1 MSKRGKVQSVRWLL
15 DKITNENSGDHRT
28 RYFYRGEAVTGSK
41 LTPRLL
47 RDEEKLEKYM
57 KLYSCTTGCIIELQH
72 ELLSRFRRYA
82 SSQNIADSFNSTTGE
97 SPTLDEWLCIAQHHG
112 LPTLLLDWSL
122 HPLIGL
128 YFSVRDTTKHSEPGR
143 FWYLKLQEKAERSGY
158 TVRLRDKSGEK
169 NGILLSEEPKIQYG
183 LFGKRKSDKNE
194 HSERPRIIEHPR
206 IIVPWVFNKRIE
218 AQHARFTY
226 SGHLHIDKGLEEI
239 EDDKRPWT
247 TLEWFEV
254 PPERKPIIKNELEK
268 LQIHEKT
275 LFPDMDGLSRYL
287 EGGGI

>member
-1 MSKRGKVQSVRWLL
+1 MAKREQVESVAWLL
-15 DKITNENSGDHRT
+15 NKFSKKRT
-28 RYFYRGEAVTGSK
+28 FPNTRFFYRGENNRGDNFK

-47 RDEEKLEKYM
+47 RDKNNLGKYND
-57 KLYSCTTGCIIELQH
+57 LYSCSISNPVKLQYAI
-72 ELLSRFRRYA
+72 LSRFRRYA
-82 SSQNIADSFNSTTGE
+82 SSENISESFNSTAGE

-128 YFSVRDTTKHSEPGR
+128 YFSVRDVSQHDKPGR
-143 FWYLKLQEKAERSGY
+143 LWYMKLKDRKDRESC

-169 NGILLSEEPKIQYG
+169 HGILLKGEKGTNSKI
-183 LFGKRKSDKNE
+183 LKKNM
-194 HSERPRIIEHPR
+194 IDHPR

-226 SGHLHIDKGLEEI
+226 NGRLHINKGLEEI
-239 EDDKRPWT
+239 KDNARPWT
-247 TLEWFEV
+247 RLSWFEI
-254 PPERKPIIKNELEK
+254 PAICKPRIRNELEK

-287 EGGGI
+287 ESGGI